1 VTGLL
6 RLEAAGV
13 VRARWLAAAL
23 AVAGGTVAF
32 FWALA
37 SRESAILA
45 FTGYTRV
52 VTGTGLAALL
62 GLPLLALFGTTQ
74 AATWARSQGVLEW
87 YLSYPVS
94 RGALFRA
101 LLVPRLAAVAGPAVL
116 AVILLAAMAAVSGQ
130 PIAFG
135 LLSTMLAL
143 LLGQAFCF
151 AAIGLWISIAS
162 RSAEQ
167 ALLRGL
173 LVWLTCVAL
182 LDFALV
188 GAMLQWN
195 LPPRTVFLL
204 SAINPVQAGR
214 LGFLGGTDPDLGVLG
229 PVGTWVAT
237 TLGPSGTLAYGIAWP
252 VVVGGLA
259 LAAGW
264 RAFRKGDLL

>member
-1 VTGLL
+1 LL
-6 RLEAAGV
+6 RLEALGV
-13 VRARWLAAAL
+13 VRARWLGAAL
-23 AVAGGTVAF
+23 LVAAGTVAF

-62 GLPLLALFGTTQ
+62 GLPLLALFATTQ
-74 AATWARSQGVLEW
+74 AVTWARSQGVLEW
-87 YLSYPVS
+87 YLSHPVS
-94 RGALFRA
+94 RGALFQA
-101 LLVPRLAAVAGPAVL
+101 LLLPRLAAIAGPAIL
-116 AVILLAAMAAVSGQ
+116 AVVLLAGMAAVVGQ
-130 PIAFG
+130 PVAG
-135 LLSTMLAL
+135 SLLLRMLGL

-151 AAIGLWISIAS
+151 ASLGLWVSIAS

-173 LVWLTCVAL
+173 VLWLACVAL
-182 LDFALV
+182 LDFALI

-214 LGFLGGTDPDLGVLG
+214 LGFLSGTDPDLGVLG

-237 TLGPSGTLAYGIAWP
+237 TLGPSGTLAYGLLWP
-252 VVVGGLA
+252 VTVGTLA
-259 LAAGW
+259 LGLGW
-264 RAFRKGDLL
+264 ARFRRGDLL